1 MNLLASTNSNFAPP
15 LNRPGVSADDSEEAT
30 TDAEDDE
37 IKDGDE
43 MEVGVLRVAVGV
55 AVGVAVTQ
63 EVDGMG
69 VPEVMVPQVAVRVA
83 ITQVMVLWVAA

>member
-15 LNRPGVSADDSEEAT
+15 LNRPGVSADNSEEAT

-55 AVGVAVTQ
+55 AVTQ

-69 VPEVMVPQVAVRVA
+69 VPEVMVPQVAVRVVV
-83 ITQVMVLWVAA
+83 TQVMVLWVAA

>member
-43 MEVGVLRVAVGV
+43 MEVGVLRVAV
-55 AVGVAVTQ
+55 TQ
-63 EVDGMG
+63 EVDRIG

-83 ITQVMVLWVAA
+83 VTQVMVLWVAA

>member
-1 MNLLASTNSNFAPP
+1 
-15 LNRPGVSADDSEEAT
+15 
-30 TDAEDDE
+30 
-37 IKDGDE
+37 

-69 VPEVMVPQVAVRVA
+69 VPEVMVPQVAVRVVV
-83 ITQVMVLWVAA
+83 TQVMVLWVAA